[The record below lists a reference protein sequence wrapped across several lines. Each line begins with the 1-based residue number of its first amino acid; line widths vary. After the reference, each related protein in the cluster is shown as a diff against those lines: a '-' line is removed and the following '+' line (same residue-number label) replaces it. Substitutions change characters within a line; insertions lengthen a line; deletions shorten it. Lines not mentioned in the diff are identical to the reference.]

1 MACKGC
7 EQRRAT
13 MLLMAEAGKQ
23 WTSNP
28 TGPNIR
34 EIFYKLRAEAIARGE
49 LDGRVEPKQD

>member
-1 MACKGC
+1 
-7 EQRRAT
+7 